1 MSHSRDLGLRVKSTT
16 ARLLFPVEVGLRI
29 KTLHYTAFGSLTF
42 SSFGEA
48 INVPLSFL
56 TAVARAIEYRMSAA
70 LFSPLPTASPPAP
83 ELAKVVVKGLEA
95 DSVILRK
102 ELFRGQHGIGVVY
115 TLFL

>member
-16 ARLLFPVEVGLRI
+16 ARLLFPVEVGLRN

-48 INVPLSFL
+48 IVPLSFL

-70 LFSPLPTASPPAP
+70 LLSPLPTASPPAP

>member
-1 MSHSRDLGLRVKSTT
+1 MYLCPSLQQWLARSST
-16 ARLLFPVEVGLRI
+16 ACQL
-29 KTLHYTAFGSLTF
+29 
-42 SSFGEA
+42 
-48 INVPLSFL
+48 
-56 TAVARAIEYRMSAA
+56 
-70 LFSPLPTASPPAP
+70 LFSPHCRLLLPPAP